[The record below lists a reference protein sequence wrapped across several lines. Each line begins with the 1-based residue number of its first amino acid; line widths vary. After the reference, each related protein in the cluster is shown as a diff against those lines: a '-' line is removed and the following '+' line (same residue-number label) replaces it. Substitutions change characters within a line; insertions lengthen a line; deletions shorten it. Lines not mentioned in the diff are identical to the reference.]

1 MFMYIHVCIIIHV
14 LILALAFVP
23 NVCGRGFVGVVS
35 RLCGCGFEACV
46 GVVSSKCGCAFR
58 LQS

>member
-1 MFMYIHVCIIIHV
+1 MYIHVHV